1 MSFLRKE
8 RAMTIPASRHFFSEE
23 DIDFILTRFKN
34 ILEGNSYLT
43 MYKYGEQFEKAFAD
57 YIGTDFAVGCNSGT
71 SALELICR
79 GLDLTGKE
87 VILPSNT
94 FVASANA
101 VLNAGGIP
109 VFADCGDD
117 MCLSSEDAIGRITPK
132 TAAIMQVH
140 IGGIV
145 SPGTLRLQQVCR
157 ERGLHFIEDAAQAHG
172 SELNGIKAGAFGVAA
187 GFSFFSTKVL
197 TTGEGGMVTTNN
209 AVLAEKMKSLRE
221 FGKMP
226 QDIYINYY
234 TAIGYN
240 WRLPEVAS
248 LMGLRQLASIDRFL
262 ERRREIAAIYDAEFA
277 GHPDIT
283 LVEPA
288 NKAAHNY
295 FKYLILLPR
304 HDRAAVHR
312 ALQDR
317 GIQASGYV
325 YELPLH
331 KQPIFPEANSLF
343 LPKTE
348 YVCAH
353 HFGPPIFY
361 GLTNGEAR
369 FIAGTL
375 KQVLAKSNSIRLR
388 S

>member
-1 MSFLRKE
+1 
-8 RAMTIPASRHFFSEE
+8 MTIPATRHHFSEE
-23 DIDFILTRFKN
+23 DIEFILTRFED
-34 ILEGNSYLT
+34 ILRGNSYLT
-43 MYKYGEQFEKAFAD
+43 MYKYGEQFERAFAA
-57 YIGTDFAVGCNSGT
+57 YIGTEFAVGCNSGT

-79 GLDLTGKE
+79 GLDLAGKE

-101 VLNAGGIP
+101 ILNAGGIP

-117 MCLSSEDAIGRITPK
+117 MCLSAEDAIGRITPR
-132 TAAIMQVH
+132 TGAIMQVH

-145 SPGTLRLQQVCR
+145 SPSTLQLQRVCH
-157 ERGLHFIEDAAQAHG
+157 ERGLHLIEDAAQAHG

-197 TTGEGGMVTTNN
+197 TTGEGGMVTTNDR
-209 AVLAEKMKSLRE
+209 ALAEKMKSLRE

-226 QDIYINYY
+226 QDVYINYY
-234 TAIGYN
+234 TAMGYN

-248 LMGLRQLASIDRFL
+248 LMGLRQLASIDLFL
-262 ERRREIAAIYDAEFA
+262 KRRRELAAIYDAEFA
-277 GHPDIT
+277 GYPDIK

-288 NKAAHNY
+288 DKAAHNY
-295 FKYLILLPR
+295 FKYLIMLPN

-312 ALQDR
+312 ALRDR

-331 KQPIFPEANSLF
+331 KQPVFPAENSLS

-361 GLTNGEAR
+361 GLSDDEAHYV
-369 FIAGTL
+369 AVAL
-375 KQVLAKSNSIRLR
+375 KQVLAESNSTRVR